1 MEIMSWN
8 LFSTNWDYVLHQDT
22 TADCSVTVMWL
33 WHLLRCSRTCWT
45 KLGHLWYPVVRPMH
59 LAVIAS
65 SFALQ
70 CFFLYSSIFIIIYH
84 YDNHRVEFVFRH
96 LDDGAQVGLGE
107 LPSSFGYTVG
117 DKALRKLEQSD
128 NDWNSPCNANWSN
141 MFPINVLFLVE
152 L

>member
-1 MEIMSWN
+1 
-8 LFSTNWDYVLHQDT
+8 
-22 TADCSVTVMWL
+22 
-33 WHLLRCSRTCWT
+33 
-45 KLGHLWYPVVRPMH
+45 MH

-70 CFFLYSSIFIIIYH
+70 FFFVFINIHQYSSIFIIIYH

-128 NDWNSPCNANWSN
+128 NDWNSPCNAN
-141 MFPINVLFLVE
+141 
-152 L
+152 